1 MYLTISLNFFQL
13 NYNFNINFVFLLI
26 NFIFIL
32 FFYFDKKNIHFFLIS
47 SLINI
52 LIFSF
57 FYLVETNNVYFIF
70 LIIALVSIND
80 VMGYL
85 IGRRI
90 GKTKIFPKISPNKSL
105 EGTFAGIIFT
115 IFVSIYYAHFFNFDY
130 FSYFLLG
137 LLISLIG
144 LVGDLYVSLFK
155 RKLNI
160 KDISNIIPGHGGFLD
175 RFDSYLFCMPL
186 SIIMLKTFL
195 E

>member
-1 MYLTISLNFFQL
+1 MYLIISLNFFQL

-137 LLISLIG
+137 LLISLIFIMISSMAQFSWRYS
-144 LVGDLYVSLFK
+144 LIPSSFKLLFELSLITYFIKYKSYVFFK
-155 RKLNI
+155 KI
-160 KDISNIIPGHGGFLD
+160 
-175 RFDSYLFCMPL
+175 
-186 SIIMLKTFL
+186 
-195 E
+195 